1 MIWIKNTSG
10 KPDAMLTIALLFAL
24 AGLARFLL
32 GGVDLGGRALAP
44 LESADV
50 IALLGTIAAY
60 VARRG
65 QKHPPAV
72 P

>member
-1 MIWIKNTSG
+1 MIWVKNTAG

-32 GGVDLGGRALAP
+32 GGVEFGGRALAP

-60 VARRG
+60 IARRN
-65 QKHPPAV
+65 KAPIA
-72 P
+72 